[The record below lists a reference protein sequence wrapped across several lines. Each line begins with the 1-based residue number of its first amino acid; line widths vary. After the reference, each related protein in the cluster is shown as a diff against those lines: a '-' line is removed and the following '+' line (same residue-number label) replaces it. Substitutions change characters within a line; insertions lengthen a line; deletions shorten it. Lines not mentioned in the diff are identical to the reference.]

1 MYMPTLADIFD
12 GLTIETTYTPP
23 KHWLQGR
30 TAYGG
35 FSAALAL
42 QIALKEFP
50 EGLPP
55 LKSAQIAFIGPVTEN
70 VTFHA
75 EILRQG
81 KSATQIAVD
90 ARVHDALV
98 LRTAFIFAAPRK
110 STIQHN
116 HIKMPQVDR
125 PEAYL
130 PPPEEM
136 FVPDFFD
143 NFSVRF
149 VSQSTPVSNSE
160 KPELLAWVRLNDT
173 TDISPEVTLLIIG
186 DCLPPASMACFK
198 TPAPISSM
206 NWSVDFAQSAKH
218 SEWYLLKSFSLISDQ
233 GYSYQMMHVWNE
245 KGELVLSGT
254 QTVAIFA

>member
-1 MYMPTLADIFD
+1 MSVSTLSDIFD
-12 GLTIETTYTPP
+12 NLSAKSPFTPP

-42 QIALKEFP
+42 QVALKQFP
-50 EGLPP
+50 EKLPP
-55 LKSAQIAFIGPVTEN
+55 LKSAQISFIGPIIEN
-70 VTFHA
+70 VIFQA

-90 ARVHDALV
+90 ASVKGSIV
-98 LRTAFIFAAPRK
+98 LRTGFIFAAPRK

-130 PPPEEM
+130 PPREEM
-136 FVPDFFD
+136 FVPDFFN
-143 NFSVRF
+143 NFDVRF
-149 VSQSTPVSNSE
+149 VSPSTPVSGSE
-160 KPELLAWVRLNDT
+160 HPELLAWVHLKDT
-173 TDISPEVTLLIIG
+173 TSISPEIALLLIG

-206 NWSVDFAQSAKH
+206 NWAVDFAQPATQ
-218 SEWYLLKSFSLISDQ
+218 SEWYLLQSFSLVANE
-233 GYSYQMMHVWNE
+233 GYSYQTMHIWNE
-245 KGELVLSGT
+245 KEQLVLSGT